1 MVHYIFQP
9 YQDDLPLDRF
19 WLFSLLAIQVVF
31 CCTVLI
37 FWAVRLVKKGKSLAT
52 NEPRHGSQES
62 KDSDVDKVRGN
73 LLVDEHLL
81 QLSKCHLKA
90 KLDYDFKKI
99 EQTQKELVSY
109 LGLDYRKFDKKH
121 SKLVMFKK
129 IRCSLIQN
137 PYDQV
142 GRRMAGDVREI
153 FKEHVLGKS
162 SQFSKLVKYV
172 KIPFDLIQKQERLKK
187 VLLYSP
193 VVIAMV
199 GLLFRVSLYM
209 YDMHSDV
216 EVIKELEEY
225 EVKFKTPTFSD
236 FFVSRKNET
245 EALDAFIFEKF
256 QNDGLPVLTKPCDL
270 LDIIEKVAKDKIPFY
285 KELVVNRAQIHWNPN
300 RNHNPNPNSK
310 SNETMQ
316 LYDLFEILD
325 NLVKIYQ
332 ANFKGKGNFNFSE
345 DLDKLVKSSLKRLT
359 SYHSGFIRL
368 IVPNNYFFSESGISA
383 LKNTDKL
390 ILDNSFVKVIL
401 KSLDETFGENFD
413 KQWKAVEDLLS
424 NYRIVSKVIIEDFKK
439 NTTYSPNFDPF
450 KHDFSENQTNCR
462 DMLGKLINLHRV
474 EGLKEAATKYYLAT
488 HSNSSRNSYANR
500 VSQSQAKKLDFLAVS
515 IIKSARIFLIMTM
528 AWTVLHGLKKIL
540 LNFYL
545 SRNLPL
551 VTDFQMDYEENHS
564 KSDIFS
570 KDSNTENDY
579 VANASRRFDFNI
591 QEAIKETLSTINVQ
605 VAIWIFMATNVEKLK
620 VTIGRTFDIEVTND
634 VFHLKE
640 GDFTE
645 FTKSAVFTS
654 LVVGI
659 VSLTFA
665 QYKQY
670 MTRHNNDSTTL
681 GKIVYLL
688 ACFFNSLAIFAT
700 QTTFYIFGFPYC
712 SGLLMVIIRY
722 MGDFDEYDTIT
733 KPNDYMLVILY
744 FVTVLMPLKLIPILF
759 DRMVQYFTNRWIL
772 CKTYHLNVGN
782 RSGYDLSGRVHSMFL
797 PSSMNTYD
805 HVADNQSTVKPGFLY
820 FSKDLTSKELYRLK
834 FETHIF
840 HKISVHSL
848 YLISTYLLLNTL
860 HLISKESTVEV
871 NPAWLEILDAYYMK
885 GAVIFVST
893 MMPLL
898 LISFGLL
905 YVYYEYC
912 HPWVSDGV
920 SVGFEPLD
928 NGLWKPF
935 EAKEHH
941 LGKIFTEVLNSIQIV
956 RIIFTLSP
964 MKVTTLSHD

>member
-1 MVHYIFQP
+1 M
-9 YQDDLPLDRF
+9 DRF
-19 WLFSLLAIQVVF
+19 WLFSLLAVQVVF
-31 CCTVLI
+31 CCTILI
-37 FWAVRLVKKGKSLAT
+37 IWAVRLVKKGKSLAT

-62 KDSDVDKVRGN
+62 KDSDVDKARGN
-73 LLVDEHLL
+73 PLVDEHLL

-99 EQTQKELVSY
+99 EQTQKEVVSY
-109 LGLDYRKFDKKH
+109 LGSEYRKFDKKH

-153 FKEHVLGKS
+153 FKEHVLGES
-162 SQFSKLVKYV
+162 SQFSKLVKYF

-199 GLLFRVSLYM
+199 GLLFRVGLYM

-225 EVKFKTPTFSD
+225 EVKIKTPTFSD
-236 FFVSRKNET
+236 FFVSRKNEI
-245 EALDAFIFEKF
+245 EALDTFIFEKF
-256 QNDGLPVLTKPCDL
+256 QNYGLPVLTNPCDL
-270 LDIIEKVAKDKIPFY
+270 LDMIETAANDKIPFY
-285 KELVVNRAQIHWNPN
+285 KELVVNAAQIHWNPN
-300 RNHNPNPNSK
+300 RNHNPNQNSK

-332 ANFKGKGNFNFSE
+332 DNLKGKGKFIFSE
-345 DLDKLVKSSLKRLT
+345 DLDKLVKAGVKSLQRLSSGQICWFMPT
-359 SYHSGFIRL
+359 SSKANIK
-368 IVPNNYFFSESGISA
+368 SGISV
-383 LKNTDKL
+383 LKTTELMLN
-390 ILDNSFVKVIL
+390 NSFVKATL
-401 KSLDETFGENFD
+401 KSLDETIGENFT
-413 KQWKAVEDLLS
+413 KQWRAVVDLLS
-424 NYRIVSKVIIEDFKK
+424 TYQVVIKVIIEDLKK

-462 DMLGKLINLHRV
+462 NMLFKLINLHRV
-474 EGLKEAATKYYLAT
+474 KVLKEAVTEYYLAT
-488 HSNSSRNSYANR
+488 RSNSSRNSYANR
-500 VSQSQAKKLDFLAVS
+500 VSQSQAEKLDFLAVS

-551 VTDFQMDYEENHS
+551 VTDFQMEYQENHS

-570 KDSNTENDY
+570 KDSNTDNDY

-605 VAIWIFMATNVEKLK
+605 VAVWIFMATNVEKLK

-634 VFHLKE
+634 VFRLKE

-645 FTKSAVFTS
+645 FTESAVFTS

-670 MTRHNNDSTTL
+670 MTRHKQDSTTL
-681 GKIVYLL
+681 GKLVYLL
-688 ACFFNSLAIFAT
+688 ACLFNSFAIFVT

-722 MGDFDEYDTIT
+722 IGDFDEYDAIT
-733 KPNDYMLVILY
+733 KPNNYMLVILY
-744 FVTVLMPLKLIPILF
+744 FVTVLMPLKLVPILF

-782 RSGYDLSGRVHSMFL
+782 RSGYDLSGGVHSMFL

-820 FSKDLTSKELYRLK
+820 FSKDPTSKQLYRLK

-840 HKISVHSL
+840 YKICVHSL

-885 GAVIFVST
+885 CAIIFVSA
-893 MMPLL
+893 MIPLL

-935 EAKEHH
+935 EAKERN
-941 LGKIFTEVLNSIQIV
+941 LGKLFTKVLNSIQI
-956 RIIFTLSP
+956 L
-964 MKVTTLSHD
+964 